1 MHFSTVLI
9 LHTYQLTFHTKPSKS
24 PSGYHYATAQF
35 ILMAHF
41 TQIKL
46 NDYALNLQTSDFY
59 FVIQNIHFPVHI
71 THTAQTDKD
80 RTVEGNQ

>member
-1 MHFSTVLI
+1 
-9 LHTYQLTFHTKPSKS
+9 
-24 PSGYHYATAQF
+24 
-35 ILMAHF
+35 MAHF

-80 RTVEGNQ
+80 GTVEGNQE